1 MPGDLLDLILVV
13 LAAAFAVA
21 GYRQGFI
28 VGVLSCIGFL
38 AGAAV
43 GATFSPSVAKFL
55 VHGSSQQALVAI
67 ILVFIAAMIGQLL
80 ASLLGV
86 MVRSRVTWRPVA
98 MVDALGGAAV
108 SVLSVLVI
116 AWFIGSAVVNAPF
129 PAVARQ
135 VRSSEVLHGVS
146 DFMPPAA
153 HTMFSDF
160 RHLLDESPY
169 TEVFGALGINGSANV
184 PPPDN
189 AVLSWPVVRR
199 DRNSIV
205 KIWGEAKY
213 TCNRSLEGSGFVI
226 SPEHVLTNAHVVA
239 GMTVGPYVSYG
250 GGNGTP
256 ATVVLF
262 DWNNDVAIL
271 YVPGLTRAA
280 AALRRVGRTGQR
292 RRRRRLPGE
301 RAVPRGPGPGRLAV
315 GRQRPEHLQERHGH
329 QGHLRGAGDRGA
341 RELRR
346 PTAGEERQG
355 LRGHLRRIDDRTG
368 YRFRADVQRGPAGRP
383 QGRRRH
389 GSGLHPRLPTARLS
403 RAADRR
409 SGTDQAHGKPVRP
422 GRVHAV
428 PLDACGRR
436 TRHLAD
442 GGGVDVM
449 RCRAGHTRPPGP
461 RPCGAAPRRRGR
473 FPAAHG

>member
-1 MPGDLLDLILVV
+1 MPGDLLDLILIV

-43 GATFSPSVAKFL
+43 GATFSPSVARFL

-98 MVDALGGAAV
+98 MVDALGGAVV

-146 DFMPPAA
+146 DFMPSEA

-169 TEVFGALGINGSANV
+169 TDVFGALGINGSANV
-184 PPPDN
+184 PAPDS
-189 AVLSWPVVRR
+189 AVLHWPALQR

-213 TCNRSLEGSGFVI
+213 TCNRSLEGSGFVV
-226 SPEHVLTNAHVVA
+226 SPDHVLTNAHVVA

-250 GGNGTP
+250 GGDGTP

-262 DWNNDVAIL
+262 DYSNDVAIL
-271 YVPGLTRAA
+271 YVPGLRAPPLRFAGPA
-280 AALRRVGRTGQR
+280 ARGSDAVVAGYPENG
-292 RRRRRLPGE
+292 PF
-301 RAVPRGPGPGRLAV
+301 RAVPARVGSQWAANGPN
-315 GRQRPEHLQERHGH
+315 
-329 QGHLRGAGDRGA
+329 
-341 RELRR
+341 
-346 PTAGEERQG
+346 
-355 LRGHLRRIDDRTG
+355 I
-368 YRFRADVQRGPAGRP
+368 Y
-383 QGRRRH
+383 
-389 GSGLHPRLPTARLS
+389 
-403 RAADRR
+403 R
-409 SGTDQAHGKPVRP
+409 SGTVTREIYAVRSTVEPGNSGGPLLAKNGKVLGVVFAASTTAPDTGFALTSGLVRQDVRQGGDATVQVSTRGCPRP
-422 GRVHAV
+422 G
-428 PLDACGRR
+428 
-436 TRHLAD
+436 
-442 GGGVDVM
+442 
-449 RCRAGHTRPPGP
+449 
-461 RPCGAAPRRRGR
+461 
-473 FPAAHG
+473 

>member
-1 MPGDLLDLILVV
+1 MPGDLLDLILIV

-43 GATFSPSVAKFL
+43 GATFSPSVARFL

-98 MVDALGGAAV
+98 MVDALGGAVV

-146 DFMPPAA
+146 DFMPSEA

-169 TEVFGALGINGSANV
+169 TDVFGALGINGSANV
-184 PPPDN
+184 PAPDS
-189 AVLSWPVVRR
+189 AVLHWPALQR

-213 TCNRSLEGSGFVI
+213 TCNRSLEGSGFVV
-226 SPEHVLTNAHVVA
+226 SPDHVLTNAHVVA

-250 GGNGTP
+250 GGDGTP

-262 DWNNDVAIL
+262 DYSNDVAIL
-271 YVPGLTRAA
+271 YVPGLRAPP
-280 AALRRVGRTGQR
+280 LRFAGPADRGSDAVVAGYPENG
-292 RRRRRLPGE
+292 PF
-301 RAVPRGPGPGRLAV
+301 RAVPARVGSQWAANGPN
-315 GRQRPEHLQERHGH
+315 
-329 QGHLRGAGDRGA
+329 
-341 RELRR
+341 
-346 PTAGEERQG
+346 
-355 LRGHLRRIDDRTG
+355 I
-368 YRFRADVQRGPAGRP
+368 Y
-383 QGRRRH
+383 
-389 GSGLHPRLPTARLS
+389 
-403 RAADRR
+403 R
-409 SGTDQAHGKPVRP
+409 SGTVTREIYAVRSIVEPGNSGGPLLAKNGKVLGVVFAASTTAPDTGFALTSGLVRQDVRQGGDATVQVSTRGCPRP
-422 GRVHAV
+422 G
-428 PLDACGRR
+428 
-436 TRHLAD
+436 
-442 GGGVDVM
+442 
-449 RCRAGHTRPPGP
+449 
-461 RPCGAAPRRRGR
+461 
-473 FPAAHG
+473 